1 MDQKLADNQIERIER
16 AKALEE
22 KLDELLF
29 LGKTDEIAKLKPEMD
44 EINGFKAAE
53 RLELEIPVGLVRLR
67 YWNAVKKA
75 LFGKNKNSLNE

>member
-1 MDQKLADNQIERIER
+1 M
-16 AKALEE
+16 KAGDTE
-22 KLDELLF
+22 K
-29 LGKTDEIAKLKPEMD
+29 IALLKPEMD

-75 LFGKNKNSLNE
+75 LFGKK